1 MKRALV
7 LALGALASCLVASP
21 PRMPSLANA
30 TVSSDFES
38 YRIHRVGLLPF
49 SGEDITPERS
59 VDLQAAFH
67 SELSQSTP
75 FEVVMLGGADLEALE
90 ESEPYRRGWYR
101 PKTIIGLSKR
111 YSLDAILFGT
121 VTQERFY
128 PPQILAL
135 QVDLVSA
142 ETGLVIWSAAVHI
155 DANDP
160 RVLDGLQLYYG
171 AEEGEDAWR
180 LSLLSPER
188 LGRFAAFQV
197 ACLL

>member
-1 MKRALV
+1 MTTALQFGPV
-7 LALGALASCLVASP
+7 LVHLDRLLWGLAQ
-21 PRMPSLANA
+21 
-30 TVSSDFES
+30 T
-38 YRIHRVGLLPF
+38 
-49 SGEDITPERS
+49 
-59 VDLQAAFH
+59 LQYAV
-67 SELSQSTP
+67 LS
-75 FEVVMLGGADLEALE
+75 
-90 ESEPYRRGWYR
+90 
-101 PKTIIGLSKR
+101 
-111 YSLDAILFGT
+111 ILFGT